1 MKTIKRIF
9 SLLLAFVFAIVQVN
23 PVNADDNTGSIT
35 INKAVVNET
44 YKIYKILDLETYDA
58 VNNHYIYRA
67 NSNFKAFLD
76 DANLGLKYLDKK
88 NENGDAYYVWKE
100 NADEKEFAKEALA
113 YAEENNIAST
123 YKKATSTTVK
133 FEGLSLGYY
142 LVNSSVGTLLHLTTT
157 NPDGVVNEKN
167 TVVPD
172 VDKDVKENS
181 TGEYGKENDAKIG
194 DTVEFKSTIIIGAG
208 YSDYVLY
215 DNMSVGLTLNIAS
228 IKLYVNDTLVDSNN
242 YTVDTSVTGYTFV
255 VTFDNDYIASL
266 PRNTKIEVK
275 YTAILNKDA
284 VIEGDGNT
292 NETYL
297 KYGNKE
303 TDTKKTTT
311 YTYSFNLKKIDKDG
325 NELTGAE
332 FKLYDKNNNE
342 IAVVYDKETNTYRV
356 AEAGETGETIKVGHA
371 VIEGLDNDTYYLEE
385 VVSPVGYNKLTSRVE
400 FTVNKKESNKTYV
413 RSELTEPLL
422 SYENIQNY
430 NELLNINNDGMIGYL
445 TIDKIK
451 VELPIYHGI
460 SNEVLNS
467 SVGHLEG
474 SSLPIGGNSTHS
486 VLSAHRGLPS
496 AKLFTD
502 LDKLEVGDIFK
513 ITVLDEV
520 LTYEVDKIVIV
531 SPSDREYLKIE
542 EDKDYVTLLT
552 CTPYGINTHRLL
564 VRGVRVTGNIKKNY
578 ITTEGFR
585 INRMIVI
592 PIVALP
598 IIVLLLLIIL
608 IKPVKRVGINK
619 YEEFLYPNGKR

>member
-1 MKTIKRIF
+1 MKKHKVTIIMITLF
-9 SLLLAFVFAIVQVN
+9 FIGLLTLFY
-23 PVNADDNTGSIT
+23 PT
-35 INKAVVNET
+35 
-44 YKIYKILDLETYDA
+44 L
-58 VNNHYIYRA
+58 
-67 NSNFKAFLD
+67 SN
-76 DANLGLKYLDKK
+76 
-88 NENGDAYYVWKE
+88 YY
-100 NADEKEFAKEALA
+100 
-113 YAEENNIAST
+113 
-123 YKKATSTTVK
+123 
-133 FEGLSLGYY
+133 
-142 LVNSSVGTLLHLTTT
+142 
-157 NPDGVVNEKN
+157 NEKN
-167 TVVPD
+167 QSKTIYNY
-172 VDKDVKENS
+172 EN
-181 TGEYGKENDAKIG
+181 
-194 DTVEFKSTIIIGAG
+194 
-208 YSDYVLY
+208 
-215 DNMSVGLTLNIAS
+215 
-228 IKLYVNDTLVDSNN
+228 
-242 YTVDTSVTGYTFV
+242 
-255 VTFDNDYIASL
+255 
-266 PRNTKIEVK
+266 
-275 YTAILNKDA
+275 ILNEKNKIYFDK
-284 VIEGDGNT
+284 
-292 NETYL
+292 L
-297 KYGNKE
+297 KEDEINYNKE
-303 TDTKKTTT
+303 
-311 YTYSFNLKKIDKDG
+311 L
-325 NELTGAE
+325 
-332 FKLYDKNNNE
+332 
-342 IAVVYDKETNTYRV
+342 
-356 AEAGETGETIKVGHA
+356 
-371 VIEGLDNDTYYLEE
+371 
-385 VVSPVGYNKLTSRVE
+385 
-400 FTVNKKESNKTYV
+400 
-413 RSELTEPLL
+413 SELTEQLL

-564 VRGVRVTGNIKKNY
+564 VRGVRVTGNTKKNY

>member
-1 MKTIKRIF
+1 MKKHKVTIIMITLF
-9 SLLLAFVFAIVQVN
+9 FIGLLTLFY
-23 PVNADDNTGSIT
+23 PT
-35 INKAVVNET
+35 
-44 YKIYKILDLETYDA
+44 L
-58 VNNHYIYRA
+58 
-67 NSNFKAFLD
+67 SN
-76 DANLGLKYLDKK
+76 
-88 NENGDAYYVWKE
+88 YY
-100 NADEKEFAKEALA
+100 
-113 YAEENNIAST
+113 
-123 YKKATSTTVK
+123 
-133 FEGLSLGYY
+133 
-142 LVNSSVGTLLHLTTT
+142 
-157 NPDGVVNEKN
+157 NEKN
-167 TVVPD
+167 QSKTIYNY
-172 VDKDVKENS
+172 EN
-181 TGEYGKENDAKIG
+181 
-194 DTVEFKSTIIIGAG
+194 
-208 YSDYVLY
+208 
-215 DNMSVGLTLNIAS
+215 
-228 IKLYVNDTLVDSNN
+228 
-242 YTVDTSVTGYTFV
+242 
-255 VTFDNDYIASL
+255 
-266 PRNTKIEVK
+266 
-275 YTAILNKDA
+275 ILNEKNKIDFDKLKEDA
-284 VIEGDGNT
+284 IN
-292 NETYL
+292 Y
-297 KYGNKE
+297 NKE
-303 TDTKKTTT
+303 
-311 YTYSFNLKKIDKDG
+311 L
-325 NELTGAE
+325 
-332 FKLYDKNNNE
+332 
-342 IAVVYDKETNTYRV
+342 
-356 AEAGETGETIKVGHA
+356 
-371 VIEGLDNDTYYLEE
+371 
-385 VVSPVGYNKLTSRVE
+385 
-400 FTVNKKESNKTYV
+400 
-413 RSELTEPLL
+413 SELTEPLL

-520 LTYEVDKIVIV
+520 STYEVDKIVIV
-531 SPSDREYLKIE
+531 SPSDREYLKIG

-564 VRGVRVTGNIKKNY
+564 VRGVRVTGNTKKNY

>member
-1 MKTIKRIF
+1 MKKHKVTIIMITLF
-9 SLLLAFVFAIVQVN
+9 FIGLLTLFY
-23 PVNADDNTGSIT
+23 PT
-35 INKAVVNET
+35 
-44 YKIYKILDLETYDA
+44 L
-58 VNNHYIYRA
+58 
-67 NSNFKAFLD
+67 SN
-76 DANLGLKYLDKK
+76 
-88 NENGDAYYVWKE
+88 YY
-100 NADEKEFAKEALA
+100 
-113 YAEENNIAST
+113 
-123 YKKATSTTVK
+123 
-133 FEGLSLGYY
+133 
-142 LVNSSVGTLLHLTTT
+142 
-157 NPDGVVNEKN
+157 NEKN
-167 TVVPD
+167 QSKTIYNY
-172 VDKDVKENS
+172 EN
-181 TGEYGKENDAKIG
+181 
-194 DTVEFKSTIIIGAG
+194 
-208 YSDYVLY
+208 
-215 DNMSVGLTLNIAS
+215 
-228 IKLYVNDTLVDSNN
+228 
-242 YTVDTSVTGYTFV
+242 
-255 VTFDNDYIASL
+255 
-266 PRNTKIEVK
+266 
-275 YTAILNKDA
+275 ILNEKNKIDFDKLKEDA
-284 VIEGDGNT
+284 IN
-292 NETYL
+292 Y
-297 KYGNKE
+297 NKE
-303 TDTKKTTT
+303 
-311 YTYSFNLKKIDKDG
+311 L
-325 NELTGAE
+325 
-332 FKLYDKNNNE
+332 
-342 IAVVYDKETNTYRV
+342 
-356 AEAGETGETIKVGHA
+356 
-371 VIEGLDNDTYYLEE
+371 
-385 VVSPVGYNKLTSRVE
+385 
-400 FTVNKKESNKTYV
+400 
-413 RSELTEPLL
+413 SELTEPLL

-564 VRGVRVTGNIKKNY
+564 VRGVRVTGNTKKNY

-608 IKPVKRVGINK
+608 IKPVKRVGIDK

>member
-1 MKTIKRIF
+1 MKKHKVTIIMITLF
-9 SLLLAFVFAIVQVN
+9 FIGLLTLFY
-23 PVNADDNTGSIT
+23 PT
-35 INKAVVNET
+35 
-44 YKIYKILDLETYDA
+44 L
-58 VNNHYIYRA
+58 
-67 NSNFKAFLD
+67 SN
-76 DANLGLKYLDKK
+76 
-88 NENGDAYYVWKE
+88 YY
-100 NADEKEFAKEALA
+100 
-113 YAEENNIAST
+113 
-123 YKKATSTTVK
+123 
-133 FEGLSLGYY
+133 
-142 LVNSSVGTLLHLTTT
+142 
-157 NPDGVVNEKN
+157 NEKN
-167 TVVPD
+167 QSKTIYNY
-172 VDKDVKENS
+172 EN
-181 TGEYGKENDAKIG
+181 
-194 DTVEFKSTIIIGAG
+194 
-208 YSDYVLY
+208 
-215 DNMSVGLTLNIAS
+215 
-228 IKLYVNDTLVDSNN
+228 
-242 YTVDTSVTGYTFV
+242 
-255 VTFDNDYIASL
+255 
-266 PRNTKIEVK
+266 
-275 YTAILNKDA
+275 ILNEKNKIDFDKLKEDA
-284 VIEGDGNT
+284 IN
-292 NETYL
+292 Y
-297 KYGNKE
+297 NKE
-303 TDTKKTTT
+303 
-311 YTYSFNLKKIDKDG
+311 L
-325 NELTGAE
+325 
-332 FKLYDKNNNE
+332 
-342 IAVVYDKETNTYRV
+342 
-356 AEAGETGETIKVGHA
+356 
-371 VIEGLDNDTYYLEE
+371 
-385 VVSPVGYNKLTSRVE
+385 
-400 FTVNKKESNKTYV
+400 
-413 RSELTEPLL
+413 SELTEPLL

-513 ITVLDEV
+513 ITVLDEA

-564 VRGVRVTGNIKKNY
+564 VRGVRVTGNTKKNY